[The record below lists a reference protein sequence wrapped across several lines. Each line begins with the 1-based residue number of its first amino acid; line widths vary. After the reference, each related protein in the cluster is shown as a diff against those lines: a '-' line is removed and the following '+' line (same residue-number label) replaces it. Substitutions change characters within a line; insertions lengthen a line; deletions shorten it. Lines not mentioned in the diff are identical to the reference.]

1 MDTFEIVFLCIFIP
15 MCIWT
20 AYVLIKNDSDQYQD
34 SKEKEFFEKNPEVQ
48 APPIQIIK
56 VSEEEKP
63 YYQKEFEEN
72 EMLRKQIIR
81 RNSFKVN

>member
-1 MDTFEIVFLCIFIP
+1 

-34 SKEKEFFEKNPEVQ
+34 FQEKEFFEKKFLKEGTFEKNPGVL
-48 APPIQIIK
+48 APSIQMVK
-56 VSEEEKP
+56 VSKEEKP

-72 EMLRKQIIR
+72 EMLRKQIIK